1 MLRFRVSVR
10 SVGTSVRFRQLL
22 RPRGRAAPPHA
33 WPADSR
39 CTSSIFGRSR
49 GCSGQS
55 ETQARAGRD
64 WHIARCRNR
73 PARSGGGA
81 AACRFRSSM
90 FVLFFALAFNC
101 LVQFAA
107 GGVGWG
113 LPGPALWAAVFGC
126 SAHVCSR
133 PVCQRV
139 GGCARGGRIDGDVR
153 PVTHRYFPLFLP
165 MPRSCEL

>member
-1 MLRFRVSVR
+1 MGVPGSQRLK
-10 SVGTSVRFRQLL
+10 Q
-22 RPRGRAAPPHA
+22 
-33 WPADSR
+33 
-39 CTSSIFGRSR
+39 
-49 GCSGQS
+49 
-55 ETQARAGRD
+55 GRD
-64 WHIARCRNR
+64 GIGTLPGAEIDQLG
-73 PARSGGGA
+73 PGGGVA
-81 AACRFRSSM
+81 PCRFRSSM
-90 FVLFFALAFNC
+90 FVLFVALAFNC

-113 LPGPALWAAVFGC
+113 LPGPAFWAAVFGC